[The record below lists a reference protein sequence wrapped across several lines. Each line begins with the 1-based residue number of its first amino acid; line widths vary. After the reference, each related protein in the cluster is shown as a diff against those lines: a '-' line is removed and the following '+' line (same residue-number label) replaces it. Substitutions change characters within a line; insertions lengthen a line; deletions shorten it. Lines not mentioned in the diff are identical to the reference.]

1 MNPSKQPQRYR
12 WFKSAFTVGS
22 GIMDTKTS
30 VLGVMAIVASLL
42 APAPANAAEYY
53 LRAEAITVP
62 DPNGGSPIP
71 MWGYALCT
79 GSGSGCSPATV
90 PGPALT
96 VPAGDT
102 VLTVHLANA
111 LPQPTS
117 LVINGLFK
125 PMTPVW
131 DDGSTGNRTSPTQRV
146 RSFDAEA
153 AASTGTQNYTW
164 SNVKPGT
171 YLYQSG
177 TQPQVQVQMGLYG
190 ALASNFADASTTP
203 AQAYTGVPYDN
214 QTTLLYSE
222 IDPTLHAAVASGSY
236 GTAPGPTSTLDYQPK
251 YFLINGKPYPDTAVI
266 TPVGNPG
273 TTLLRL
279 LNAGLTTHVPM
290 ISGTH
295 WTPVAED
302 GKPYPYR
309 TRQYT
314 ALLSAAKTMDVLLTP
329 DAGGAVYPIMDRRL
343 NLSNNG
349 VADGGMLA
357 YLQYGA
363 TGVSGP
369 GGLADGNAAP
379 IAVDDA
385 FDAVKG
391 VTLNVGTAGGLLI
404 NDNNTDGLPQ
414 PIKTVAAS
422 GTSTQGGSYTV
433 NSNGSFSYTPT
444 PGYVGVDTFTY
455 LTTDGQALSNPG
467 VVSITLTEPVSPG
480 LALIDSFDRANATSL
495 GAGWNQ
501 VVSTSPPEPNLQ
513 IAGNLA
519 TAAST
524 SLGGLAIWDTT
535 MLATQG
541 AGFSAATPLAQSA
554 LVLKATGGTPAAPAN
569 FVRVRCEAGNGGEL
583 VVATLMGG
591 SNVSIYVKQAAFPA
605 PSCLGNGA
613 LSAVVNAQGVVT
625 TFLNSVYVGGVQ
637 LPDVGA
643 WKGPGKIGIQ
653 LQSTGAT
660 INNFSGGSL

>member
-1 MNPSKQPQRYR
+1 MN
-12 WFKSAFTVGS
+12 
-22 GIMDTKTS
+22 TKTS
-30 VLGVMAIVASLL
+30 ALGVLAAAAALL
-42 APAPANAAEYY
+42 TPLHAGAAEYY
-53 LRAEAITVP
+53 LRAEAITIA

-79 GSGSGCSPATV
+79 GSGSGCGPATV
-90 PGPALT
+90 PGPALN

-102 VLTVHLANA
+102 VLTVHLLNT

-117 LVINGLFK
+117 LVINGLYK

-131 DDGSTGNRTSPTQRV
+131 NDNTSGPRTGATQRV
-146 RSFDAEA
+146 RSFDLEA
-153 AASTGTQNYTW
+153 APNSTQDYTW
-164 SNVKPGT
+164 SSVKPGT

-190 ALASNFADASTTP
+190 AVTGNFADASTVP
-203 AQAYTGVPYDN
+203 AQAYSGVSYDN
-214 QTTLLYSE
+214 QATLFYSE
-222 IDPTLHAAVASGSY
+222 IDPALHTAVATGTY
-236 GTAPGPTSTLDYQPK
+236 GTTGPTSTLDYQPK
-251 YFLINGKPYPDTAVI
+251 YFLINGRPYPETAVI
-266 TPVGNPG
+266 TPAGSPG

-295 WTPVAED
+295 WTLVAED

-314 ALLSAAKTMDVLLTP
+314 ALLAAAKTMDVLLTP

-349 VADGGMLA
+349 LADGGMLA

-363 TGVSGP
+363 TGVSGS
-369 GGLADGNAAP
+369 GGLTDGNVAP
-379 IAVDDA
+379 IAVNDA
-385 FDAVKG
+385 FDATKG
-391 VTLNVGTAGGLLI
+391 VALHIDAITGLLA
-404 NDNNTDGLPQ
+404 NDDNTDGLPQ

-422 GTSTQGGSYTV
+422 GTTTQGGQYSL
-433 NSNGSFSYTPT
+433 NSNGSFSYTP
-444 PGYVGVDTFTY
+444 PAGYVGVDSFTY
-455 LTTDGQALSNPG
+455 LTTDGKALSNAG
-467 VVSITLTEPVSPG
+467 VVNLTLTEPANPA
-480 LALIDSFDRANATSL
+480 LPLIDNFDRANATSL

-501 VVSTSPPEPNLQ
+501 VVSSNPPEPNLQ
-513 IAGNLA
+513 INGNAA
-519 TAAST
+519 TAASIG
-524 SLGGLAIWDTT
+524 LGGLAVWDATL
-535 MLATQG
+535 LATQG

-569 FVRVRCEAGNGGEL
+569 MVRVRCETGNGGEL

-591 SNVSIYVKQAAFPA
+591 SNVSVYVQQAAFPA
-605 PSCLGNGA
+605 AACSGAGA
-613 LSAVVNAQGVVT
+613 LSAVVDDQGVVT
-625 TFLNSVYVGGVQ
+625 TFLNGTYVGGVQ

-643 WKGPGKIGIQ
+643 WKGPGRIGIQ
-653 LQSTGAT
+653 LQSMGAT
-660 INNFSGGSL
+660 VDNFSGGSL

>member
-12 WFKSAFTVGS
+12 WFTSAFTVGS

-30 VLGVMAIVASLL
+30 VLGVMVIVATLL
-42 APAPANAAEYY
+42 APAPAGAVEYY
-53 LRAEAITVP
+53 LRAEAITIP
-62 DPNGGSPIP
+62 APNGGPAIP

-79 GSGSGCSPATV
+79 GSGSGCTAATV
-90 PGPALT
+90 PGPELT

-102 VLTVHLANA
+102 VLTVHLLNG

-117 LVINGLFK
+117 LVINGLYK
-125 PMTPVW
+125 PMAPVW
-131 DDGSTGNRTSPTQRV
+131 TDNTTGARTSPTQRV

-153 AASTGTQNYTW
+153 APGSTQDYTW
-164 SNVKPGT
+164 SNAKPGT

-190 ALASNFADASTTP
+190 AMTKNFADASSTP
-203 AQAYTGVPYDN
+203 AQAYSSVAYDN
-214 QTTLLYSE
+214 QATLFYSE
-222 IDPTLHAAVASGSY
+222 IDPALHTAVANGSY

-290 ISGTH
+290 IDGTH
-295 WTPVAED
+295 WNMVAED

-349 VADGGMLA
+349 LADGGMLA

-363 TGVSGP
+363 AGVSGP
-369 GGLADGNAAP
+369 GGLTDGNAAP

-385 FDAVKG
+385 FSATKG
-391 VTLNVGTAGGLLI
+391 VSLQVAAADGVLK

-422 GTSTQGGSYTV
+422 GTTTQGGSYAV
-433 NSNGSFSYTPT
+433 NSNGSFTYTPA
-444 PGYVGVDTFTY
+444 PSHVGVDTFTY
-455 LTTDGQALSNPG
+455 LTTDGKALSNAG
-467 VVSITLTEPVSPG
+467 IVSITTSEPVNPA
-480 LALIDSFDRANATSL
+480 LALIDNFDRADASNL

-501 VVSTSPPEPNLQ
+501 VVSTNPPAPNIQ
-513 IAGNLA
+513 ISGNQAIA
-519 TAAST
+519 TST
-524 SLGGLAIWDTT
+524 SLGGLAVWDTAL
-535 MLATQG
+535 LATQG

-554 LVLKATGGTPAAPAN
+554 LVLKATGGTPSAPAN
-569 FVRVRCEAGNGGEL
+569 FVRVRCEPGNGGEL

-591 SNVSIYVKQAAFPA
+591 SNVSIYVRQAAFPA
-605 PSCLGNGA
+605 PACNGNGA
-613 LSAVVNAQGVVT
+613 LSAVVNDQGVVT
-625 TFLNSVYVGGVQ
+625 TFLNSIYIGGVQ

-643 WKGPGKIGIQ
+643 WKGPGRIGIQ

-660 INNFSGGSL
+660 IDNFSGGSL